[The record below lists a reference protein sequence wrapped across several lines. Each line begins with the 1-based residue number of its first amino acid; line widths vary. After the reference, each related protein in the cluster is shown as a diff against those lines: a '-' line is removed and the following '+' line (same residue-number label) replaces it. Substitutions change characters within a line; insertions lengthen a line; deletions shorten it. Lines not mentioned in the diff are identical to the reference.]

1 MTFVFVCWVEPAH
14 PMERIDRIASARKIC
29 SHFIAISAPLSFVK
43 QISANVEQVNKKSAL
58 LNYLFV

>member
-1 MTFVFVCWVEPAH
+1 
-14 PMERIDRIASARKIC
+14 MERIDRIASARKIC